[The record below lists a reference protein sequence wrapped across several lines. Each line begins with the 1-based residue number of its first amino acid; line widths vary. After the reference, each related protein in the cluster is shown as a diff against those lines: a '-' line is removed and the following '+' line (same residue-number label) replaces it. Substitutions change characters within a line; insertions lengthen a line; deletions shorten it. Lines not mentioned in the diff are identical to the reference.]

1 MIKNPF
7 QKFTKKETSSD
18 ETESTNDL
26 MEEIRI
32 LSKRIGA
39 LETEVRLLKEQMRKD
54 DERQEAESGL
64 SDDNTSPK
72 GAEHD
77 EAADS
82 PTTIYLP
89 APSSDGTFS
98 EYSEE
103 IQIGKSIYM
112 LETETKERGM
122 FSVIESKDAIATA
135 IISTT
140 QFLKPA
146 CKIASST
153 NGIPN
158 HIITLEKGIAVF
170 DGEKW
175 KVEQKAIIKLDK

>member
-7 QKFTKKETSSD
+7 QKFTNKEKSST
-18 ETESTNDL
+18 ETESTKDL
-26 MEEIRI
+26 MDEIRI
-32 LSKRIGA
+32 LSKRIKV
-39 LETEVRLLKEQMRKD
+39 LETEVKLLKEQMQK
-54 DERQEAESGL
+54 ENSHPVEV
-64 SDDNTSPK
+64 SDMSADSTSPK
-72 GAEHD
+72 DTETD

-82 PTTIYLP
+82 RTTIYLP
-89 APSSDGTFS
+89 APASDGTFD
-98 EYSEE
+98 EYSDE
-103 IQIGKSIYM
+103 IQIGKSIYV
-112 LETETKERGM
+112 LETETKERGV

-146 CKIASST
+146 CKIAFST

-158 HIITLEKGIAVF
+158 HIVTLEKGIAVF

>member
-39 LETEVRLLKEQMRKD
+39 LET
-54 DERQEAESGL
+54 A
-64 SDDNTSPK
+64 SPK

-158 HIITLEKGIAVF
+158 HIVTLEKGIAVF

>member
-64 SDDNTSPK
+64 SADNTSPK

-89 APSSDGTFS
+89 APTSDGTFS

-103 IQIGKSIYM
+103 IQIGKS
-112 LETETKERGM
+112 KERGM

-158 HIITLEKGIAVF
+158 HIVTLEKGIAVF